1 MPIPV
6 REKSDCS
13 HIFEQMQNQNYSY
26 KCKFGYSEI
35 LVESVAKCTSLRNS
49 MHICWGFK
57 KINSSHTT
65 EDETLF
71 RIILSRLKEI

>member
-1 MPIPV
+1 
-6 REKSDCS
+6 
-13 HIFEQMQNQNYSY
+13 
-26 KCKFGYSEI
+26 
-35 LVESVAKCTSLRNS
+35 

-71 RIILSRLKEI
+71 RIILSRLKEIQDFAYEQNGFDEKSYTGSS